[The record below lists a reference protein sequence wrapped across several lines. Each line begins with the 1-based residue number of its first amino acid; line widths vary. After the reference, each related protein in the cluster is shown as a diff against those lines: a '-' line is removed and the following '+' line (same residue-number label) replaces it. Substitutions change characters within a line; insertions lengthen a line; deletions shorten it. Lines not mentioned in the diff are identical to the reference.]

1 MTLLF
6 GALAGA
12 SRWTVKQERTQC
24 KRKTITPLQVERLK
38 NKLIRM
44 AYDLEYDAARVRSA
58 DDRLA
63 NALKDLSSALGR
75 VGRS

>member
-1 MTLLF
+1 M
-6 GALAGA
+6 
-12 SRWTVKQERTQC
+12 Q
-24 KRKTITPLQVERLK
+24 RKTITPLQVERLK
-38 NKLIRM
+38 NKPIRM
-44 AYDLEYDAARVRSA
+44 AYDLEYDAARVRST

>member
-1 MTLLF
+1 MPQKAMT
-6 GALAGA
+6 
-12 SRWTVKQERTQC
+12 KH
-24 KRKTITPLQVERLK
+24 QVERLK

-44 AYDLEYDAARVRSA
+44 AYDLEYDAARVRST

-63 NALKDLSSALGR
+63 NALKDLSSALDR

>member
-1 MTLLF
+1 MPQKAMT
-6 GALAGA
+6 
-12 SRWTVKQERTQC
+12 KH
-24 KRKTITPLQVERLK
+24 QVERLK
-38 NKLIRM
+38 NKLIRL
-44 AYDLEYDAARVRSA
+44 AYELEYDAARVRSS